1 MAKKLRVGVVGTG
14 MGRYHMENFARQENV
29 ELIAICDINLPEAR
43 AFARQYGVTK
53 VFEDYREMFAMPEL
67 DAVSIATPNNLHA
80 PMTID
85 ALRKGKHVLVEKPMA
100 LNPKEA
106 RAMVAAAKKAR
117 KRLMVEQAMRFSP
130 DAQMLRAYFERGE
143 FGDAYYARATW
154 IRRKGWPRLNF
165 EPGGSMGRGEWFIRK
180 DEAGFG
186 ALGDIGVHLI
196 DLAWYL
202 MGTPK
207 PLSVAGM
214 TWNKVAA
221 PILKRKNM
229 PVEVD
234 EMACGFIRL
243 EGGRVIAVEICWD
256 SHNAPVQEARVYGVK
271 GGCSLFPAKVYRGE
285 DVVETVELGTQY
297 GGLPITDAYTH
308 FIECIRD
315 PRKKMIASGEE
326 VVCVVQMLDALA
338 RSAATG
344 KEVSIR

>member
-1 MAKKLRVGVVGTG
+1 
-14 MGRYHMENFARQENV
+14 
-29 ELIAICDINLPEAR
+29 
-43 AFARQYGVTK
+43 
-53 VFEDYREMFAMPEL
+53 
-67 DAVSIATPNNLHA
+67 
-80 PMTID
+80 
-85 ALRKGKHVLVEKPMA
+85 
-100 LNPKEA
+100 
-106 RAMVAAAKKAR
+106 
-117 KRLMVEQAMRFSP
+117 
-130 DAQMLRAYFERGE
+130 
-143 FGDAYYARATW
+143 
-154 IRRKGWPRLNF
+154 
-165 EPGGSMGRGEWFIRK
+165 
-180 DEAGFG
+180 
-186 ALGDIGVHLI
+186 
-196 DLAWYL
+196 
-202 MGTPK
+202 
-207 PLSVAGM
+207 M

-221 PILKRKNM
+221 SILKRKNM

-256 SHNAPVQEARVYGVK
+256 SHNAPVQETRVYGVK